1 MVTFSWYALA
11 IVLGAL
17 NSGLTIETR
26 TPDAHCPDVAATRKA
41 ADERLGV
48 VDVAGQGRWRA
59 VYAIVYAPDTSEGN
73 RVHLELFDPKGQ
85 RRLERDLPIRGESCG
100 AMAEVLVVVLERY
113 FRDLGSTN
121 EMEAARDS
129 ASTPLTPEPAPAD
142 KTQVAPTPSRDEERP
157 IAAWTLGGGFL
168 SPPAAPAIALEAKLW
183 IAPSVHAGLGA
194 AWSPVRTEES
204 VGPGMVRGTFVP
216 VRAYVGF
223 GRRFAAGYAYAGP
236 EVLASFDQAKATG
249 IAAPGDA
256 IRVVFGAGAAGGA
269 FFWLRKPWAFSISAA
284 VDGTLPLAM
293 SQFVVSQEEVL
304 RQKWVQ
310 GVVSMGLTL
319 VTMP

>member
-11 IVLGAL
+11 LVLGAL

-41 ADERLGV
+41 AEERLGV
-48 VDVAGQGRWRA
+48 LDAARSGRWRA
-59 VYAIVYAPDTSEGN
+59 VYTMVYAPDTAEGN

-100 AMAEVLVVVLERY
+100 AMADVLVVVLERY
-113 FRDLGSTN
+113 FRDLGGSN
-121 EMEAARDS
+121 EIETS
-129 ASTPLTPEPAPAD
+129 HEPAPISPAPEPPTTE
-142 KTQVAPTPSRDEERP
+142 KKQAAPTPDGTRRYG
-157 IAAWTLGGGFL
+157 AAFTLGAAFL
-168 SPPAAPAIALEAKLW
+168 SPPAAPAIALEAKVWLT
-183 IAPSVHAGLGA
+183 SFLHAGLGA
-194 AWSPVRTEES
+194 AWSPVREEQP
-204 VGPGMVRGTFVP
+204 VGPGVARGTFVP

-223 GRRFAAGYAYAGP
+223 GQRFAAGYAYIGP
-236 EVLASFDQAKATG
+236 ELLVSFDEATTSG
-249 IAAPGDA
+249 IREPSDA
-256 IRVVFGAGAAGGA
+256 LRVVLGAGAAAGA
-269 FFWLRKPWAFSISAA
+269 LFWLRKPLALSIGASI
-284 VDGTLPLAM
+284 DGTFPLAM

-310 GVVSMGLTL
+310 GALSMGLTF